1 MSTSEALARTDDP
14 VAPPPRA
21 AAGAHDDD
29 RPSSGALQR
38 SPRTPSPILGG
49 GRAAD
54 EGDVHTTPGHLTF
67 PHVGVGT
74 MEQEMQ
80 LLTSIEDLDEADPL
94 DHADDS
100 LTTRAL
106 ACAAALER
114 DGAGAAEET
123 PEPPAAMVRW
133 PTPLTAQIRAL
144 VDRVQQQQASR
155 THLKHLVRVTR
166 LASLSLLSSLRISYS
181 HMLHAE
187 REINSRLEV
196 ELHGS
201 KSQSRMLSDMVSRAS
216 LSHDD
221 ERRAATTTTTTTTH
235 KASPAAGD
243 ADAAAASSSP
253 PPPPP
258 PAAVERNKLLA
269 DKRFLRQRVH
279 DAEAQVARLE
289 SELRA
294 LRPMLLRHPGDE
306 AGSAAVSLPPSAP
319 RTPRRQREAMMG
331 DAKSEHLLL
340 AARMLRTLRHATT
353 NSPSSMATDTSPSK
367 YKTDVY
373 HAEAPPH
380 TPRAHDALYPTT
392 PKSAVPRPRV
402 VTDERTLSARS
413 EPSAP
418 LSGIDEL
425 LYAAQSLR
433 SADAPVG
440 AAARADTP
448 ADASSPL
455 HASPL
460 HAWPSAPVFGSP
472 KRRRVSTSYMD
483 VDEELHPGPRAPYT
497 PQRAAQEK
505 LSALDVLADQAA
517 AHEAP
522 HAHGHRRSHSSSQAQ
537 LGASAWT
544 PVATKTASASA
555 VKARPVGGNQSPE
568 KRLPYVRWSAE
579 EDTKLRRAI
588 KEHGQRWEHV
598 ARAVGTRSY
607 HQCRQRYLLM
617 RRKEAAANGTASPSK
632 AGTPSAPRAPSRTP
646 TRPTHAPHPT
656 PFATAHA
663 PGRAGD
669 GEEGSSSSS
678 SASSAHDTDAR
689 HALPPLTQPQFTSPT
704 RYDRALPHPHTHAH
718 HHPASSPQP
727 FPHGRVGPALYS

>member
-1 MSTSEALARTDDP
+1 MSTSEALARTDEP

-21 AAGAHDDD
+21 SAGAHDDG
-29 RPSSGALQR
+29 RPSSGAPLR

-67 PHVGVGT
+67 PHVGLGT

-94 DHADDS
+94 DHADDT
-100 LTTRAL
+100 LTSRAL

-114 DGAGAAEET
+114 DGAGAADEA
-123 PEPPAAMVRW
+123 PEAPASM
-133 PTPLTAQIRAL
+133 IRAL

-221 ERRAATTTTTTTTH
+221 ERRTAATTTPH
-235 KASPAAGD
+235 KAEPAPAD
-243 ADAAAASSSP
+243 AETAAAASSSP
-253 PPPPP
+253 PPP
-258 PAAVERNKLLA
+258 AVERNKLLA
-269 DKRFLRQRVH
+269 DKRYLRQRVH

-294 LRPMLLRHPGDE
+294 LRPMLLRHPGEE
-306 AGSAAVSLPPSAP
+306 AGSAAAPLPPSAP

-340 AARMLRTLRHATT
+340 AARMLPTLRHATR
-353 NSPSSMATDTSPSK
+353 SPSSMATDLSPSK
-367 YKTDVY
+367 YKTDAY

-380 TPRAHDALYPTT
+380 TPRARDALYPTT
-392 PKSAVPRPRV
+392 PKSTAPRPRV

-433 SADAPVG
+433 GADAPTSG
-440 AAARADTP
+440 APRADVP
-448 ADASSPL
+448 VEASSPL

-460 HAWPSAPVFGSP
+460 HAYPSAPMFGSP

-483 VDEELHPGPRAPYT
+483 VDEELHAGPRAPST
-497 PQRAAQEK
+497 PQRPAHDK

-522 HAHGHRRSHSSSQAQ
+522 HAHGHRRTHSSSQAQ
-537 LGASAWT
+537 LSAPAWT

-555 VKARPVGGNQSPE
+555 VKPRPVGGNQSPE

-588 KEHGQRWEHV
+588 KEYGQRWEHV

-632 AGTPSAPRAPSRTP
+632 AGAPSAPRTPSRTP

-663 PGRAGD
+663 PARPGD

-678 SASSAHDTDAR
+678 SASSAHDAEAQ
-689 HALPPLTQPQFTSPT
+689 HALPMLAQPQFTSPA
-704 RYDRALPHPHTHAH
+704 RYDRAVPHPHAHTH